1 MHLQSLNSCNEYNTV
16 GHQGARPTFNVES
29 FLHTTVRAETTFS
42 DHISSMC
49 ATGFIS
55 FSTSQFKCNLICDS
69 RRVPMS
75 YVRKRAGVDENR
87 SSLTISD
94 VRSMLT
100 SSVCIRFGLQ
110 SDLVLMEILDSILHK
125 DC

>member
-1 MHLQSLNSCNEYNTV
+1 MHLQSLDSCNEYNTV

-29 FLHTTVRAETTFS
+29 FLHTTVRAKTTFS
-42 DHISSMC
+42 DHIPSMC
-49 ATGFIS
+49 ATRFTS
-55 FSTSQFKCNLICDS
+55 FGASQFKGNLICDS
-69 RRVPMS
+69 RGVPVS
-75 YVRKRAGVDENR
+75 YVGKRASVDENR

-94 VRSMLT
+94 EHSMLT

-110 SDLVLMEILDSILHK
+110 SDLVPMEILDSILHK